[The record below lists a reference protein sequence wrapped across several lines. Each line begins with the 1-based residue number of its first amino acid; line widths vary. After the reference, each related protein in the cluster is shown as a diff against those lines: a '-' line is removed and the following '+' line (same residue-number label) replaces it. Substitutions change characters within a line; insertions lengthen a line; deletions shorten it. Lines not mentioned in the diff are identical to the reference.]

1 MSLTP
6 HLALPLLAAAQAQ
19 KHVTHNEAL
28 ALIDALAQLSI
39 DARNVTIP
47 PAEPDD
53 GLRLIVGPGA
63 SGAFAGQDGAIAWF
77 DAGAWRFITP
87 KAGFLAYDAG
97 EAALL
102 MHDGAAW
109 RDLEELIAFPEIY
122 DQLGIGT
129 APDAQNPFAAKL
141 NAALFAARETGEGG
155 SGDLRLVL
163 NKETA
168 GNSGGF
174 LFQRGWSAR
183 AEFGLLGDDDFTLK
197 VSPDGSVWQDAF
209 SVDAATGSV
218 SFPRGAARA
227 EIAIF
232 TADGTWTKPAWA
244 KSVIIEA
251 IGAGGGGGSGAVGDD
266 SAPRYGGGGGGA
278 GGVARLRLLASEIG
292 DTLAITIGQGGSGAD
307 GVFDNGTAEGLDGDD
322 GGETSVAQGAT
333 SLLVAQGGAGGRGG
347 TNAALAP
354 SPGGLG
360 HAQYGNDGAVAARD
374 HGAPGAKGPCG
385 EGPGGGGAGGAID
398 TDDSRSS
405 GGDGGLGHA
414 IGGADRAAP
423 GGSGAGPGNGAGGGW
438 GKRWDRGAGGGGG
451 GGGAG
456 ASAANGGNGGPGGG
470 PGGGG
475 GGGGGTRNSTTSGA
489 GGNGAA
495 GEVRVLAMG

>member
-28 ALIDALAQLSI
+28 ALIDALAQISV
-39 DARNVTIP
+39 DARFVTTP
-47 PAEPDD
+47 PAEPED
-53 GLRLIVGPGA
+53 GMRLIVGAEA
-63 SGAFAGQDGAIAWF
+63 SGSFAGQDGAIAWF
-77 DAGAWRFITP
+77 DAGTWRFITP
-87 KAGFLAYDAG
+87 QAGFLAYDAG
-97 EAALL
+97 DAALL
-102 MHDGAAW
+102 VHDGAAW

-122 DQLGIGT
+122 DQLGIAT

-155 SGDLRLVL
+155 SGDLRIVL
-163 NKETA
+163 NKEEA
-168 GNSGGF
+168 GNAGGF

-197 VSPDGSVWQDAF
+197 VSPDGSAWQDAF
-209 SVDAATGSV
+209 SVDRATGDV
-218 SFPRGAARA
+218 SFPRGAARV
-227 EIAIF
+227 EIVIF

-251 IGAGGGGGSGAVGDD
+251 IGAGAGGGSGAVGDD
-266 SAPRYGGGGGGA
+266 SAPRFGGGGGGA
-278 GGVARLRLLASEIG
+278 GGVARMTLLASEIG
-292 DTLAITIGQGGSGAD
+292 ASLAITIGAGGTGAA
-307 GVFDNGTAEGLDGDD
+307 GVFDNADAEGLDGAD
-322 GGETSVAQGAT
+322 GGETRISDDGT
-333 SLLVAQGGAGGRGG
+333 SLLVAEGGKGGRGG
-347 TNAALAP
+347 STSAQAA

-360 HAQYGNDGAVAARD
+360 HLQYGNAGAAAARD
-374 HGAPGAKGPCG
+374 LGAHGAKGPCG

-398 TDDSRSS
+398 TDGSRAS
-405 GGDGGLGHA
+405 GGDGGLGQA
-414 IGGADRAAP
+414 IGGTDRAAP
-423 GGSGAGPGNGAGGGW
+423 GGDGAGPGNGAGGGW
-438 GKRWDRGAGGGGG
+438 GKSWDRGAGGGGG

-475 GGGGGTRNSTTSGA
+475 GGGGGSRNNTTSGA
-489 GGNGAA
+489 GGDGAD
-495 GEVRVLAMG
+495 GEVRVLVMG

>member
-28 ALIDALAQLSI
+28 ALIDALAQISI
-39 DARNVTIP
+39 DARFVTTP
-47 PAEPDD
+47 PAEPED
-53 GLRLIVGPGA
+53 GMRLIVGAGA
-63 SGAFAGQDGAIAWF
+63 SGVFAGQEGAIAWF
-77 DAGAWRFITP
+77 DAGTWRFITP
-87 KAGFLAYDAG
+87 QAGFLAYDAG
-97 EAALL
+97 DAALL
-102 MHDGAAW
+102 VHDGAAW

-122 DQLGIGT
+122 DQLGIAT

-141 NAALFAARETGEGG
+141 NAALFAARGTGEGG

-163 NKETA
+163 NKEEA
-168 GNSGGF
+168 GNTGGF

-197 VSPDGSVWQDAF
+197 VSPDGSAWQDAF
-209 SVDAATGSV
+209 SVDRATGAV

-232 TADGTWTKPAWA
+232 TADGTWAKPAWA
-244 KSVIIEA
+244 KRVIIEA
-251 IGAGGGGGSGAVGDD
+251 IGAGAGGGSGAVGDD
-266 SAPRYGGGGGGA
+266 MAPRFGGGGGGA
-278 GGVARLRLLASEIG
+278 GGVARMTLLASEIG
-292 DTLAITIGQGGSGAD
+292 ASLAITIGAGGAGAA
-307 GVFDNGTAEGLDGDD
+307 GVFDNADAGGLDGAD
-322 GGETSVAQGAT
+322 GGETRISDDGT
-333 SLLVAQGGAGGRGG
+333 SLLVAEGGKGGRGG
-347 TNAALAP
+347 STSAQGA

-360 HAQYGNDGAVAARD
+360 HLQYGNAGAAAARA
-374 HGAPGAKGPCG
+374 HGAHGAQGPCG

-398 TDDSRSS
+398 TDDSRAS
-405 GGDGGLGHA
+405 GGDGGLGQA
-414 IGGADRAAP
+414 IGGTDRAAP
-423 GGSGAGPGNGAGGGW
+423 GGDGAGPGNGAGGGW
-438 GKRWDRGAGGGGG
+438 GKSWERGAGGGGG

-475 GGGGGTRNSTTSGA
+475 GGGGGSRSSTTSGA
-489 GGNGAA
+489 GGDGAD
-495 GEVRVLAMG
+495 GEVRVLVMG

>member
-28 ALIDALAQLSI
+28 ALIDALAQIAI
-39 DARNVTIP
+39 DARFVTAP
-47 PAEPDD
+47 PAEPDT
-53 GLRLIVGPGA
+53 GMRVIVGAGA
-63 SGAFAGQDGAIAWF
+63 SGVFAGQDGMIAWF
-77 DAGAWRFITP
+77 DAGAWRFIAP

-97 EAALL
+97 DGALL
-102 MHDGAAW
+102 MHDGSAW

-163 NKETA
+163 NKEEA
-168 GNSGGF
+168 GNTGGF

-197 VSPDGSVWQDAF
+197 VSPDGSAWQDAF
-209 SVDAATGSV
+209 SVDAATGTV

-232 TADGTWTKPAWA
+232 TADGTWVKPAWA
-244 KSVIIEA
+244 KTVIIEA
-251 IGAGGGGGSGAVGDD
+251 IGAGAGGGSGAVGDD
-266 SAPRYGGGGGGA
+266 TAPRFGGGGGGA
-278 GGVARLRLLASEIG
+278 GGIARMTLLASEIG
-292 DTLAITIGQGGSGAD
+292 ASLAITIGAGGAGAG
-307 GVFDNGTAEGLDGDD
+307 GVFDNADAEGLDGVD
-322 GGETSVAQGAT
+322 GGETRISDDGT
-333 SLLVAQGGAGGRGG
+333 SLLVAEGGKGGRGG
-347 TNAALAP
+347 STSAQGA

-360 HAQYGNDGAVAARD
+360 HLQYGNAGAAAARA
-374 HGAPGAKGPCG
+374 HGAHGAQGPCG

-398 TDDSRSS
+398 SDGTRSS
-405 GGDGGLGHA
+405 GGDGGLGQA
-414 IGGADRAAP
+414 IGGTDRSAP
-423 GGSGAGPGNGAGGGW
+423 GGGGAGPGNGAGGGW
-438 GKRWDRGAGGGGG
+438 GKSWDRGAGGGGG

-456 ASAANGGNGGPGGG
+456 GSAANGGDGGPGGG

-475 GGGGGTRNSTTSGA
+475 GGGGGSRNNTTSGA
-489 GGNGAA
+489 GGDGAG
-495 GEVRVLAMG
+495 GEVRVLVIG

>member
-28 ALIDALAQLSI
+28 LLIDALAQIAI
-39 DARNVTIP
+39 DARDLDAP
-47 PAEPDD
+47 PTEPDE
-53 GLRLIVGPGA
+53 GMRVIVGPEA
-63 SGAFAGQDGAIAWF
+63 SGDFTGQEGMIALF
-77 DAGAWRFITP
+77 DAGSWRFLAP
-87 KAGFLAYDAG
+87 HAGWLAYDAG

-102 MHDGAAW
+102 MHDGSVW
-109 RDLEELIAFPEIY
+109 RDLEELITFPETY

-141 NAALFAARETGEGG
+141 NAALFAAREAGEGG
-155 SGDLRLVL
+155 SGDLRLVV

-168 GNSGGF
+168 GNTGGF
-174 LFQRGWSAR
+174 LFQRDWSAR

-197 VSPDGSVWQDAF
+197 VSPDGSVWQDAL
-209 SVDAATGSV
+209 SVDAATGTV

-227 EIAIF
+227 KIAIF

-244 KSVIIEA
+244 KRVTIEA

-278 GGVARLRLLASEIG
+278 GGVARMTLLANEIG
-292 DTLAITIGQGGSGAD
+292 DTLAITIGQGGAGAD
-307 GVFDNGTAEGLDGDD
+307 GVFDNGDAVGLDGDG
-322 GGETSVAQGAT
+322 GGETMLSDGGMT
-333 SLLVAQGGAGGRGG
+333 LLVAEGGHGGRGG
-347 TNAALAP
+347 KTGAQAP
-354 SPGGLG
+354 SRGGLG
-360 HAQYGNDGAVAARD
+360 HAQYGNDGAAAAHD

-398 TDDSRSS
+398 TDDNRSP
-405 GGDGGLGHA
+405 GGDGGLGQA
-414 IGGADRAAP
+414 IGGTDRAAP
-423 GGSGAGPGNGAGGGW
+423 GGDGAGPGNGAGGGW
-438 GKRWDRGAGGGGG
+438 GKSWDRGAGGGG

-475 GGGGGTRNSTTSGA
+475 GGGGGTRHDTTSGA
-489 GGNGAA
+489 GGDGAD
-495 GEVRVLAMG
+495 GEVRVLVMG